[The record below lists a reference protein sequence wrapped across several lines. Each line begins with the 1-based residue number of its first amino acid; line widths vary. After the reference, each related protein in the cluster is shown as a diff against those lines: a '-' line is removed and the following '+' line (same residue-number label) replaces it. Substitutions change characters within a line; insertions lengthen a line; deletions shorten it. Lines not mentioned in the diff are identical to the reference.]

1 MEVKRPQPP
10 PAAVRI
16 RRSTSGDGG
25 GSGNIILNKY
35 QLGRLLGRGSFA
47 KVYHARCLEGGADVA
62 VKVIDKNATV
72 DASMEPRIIREIA
85 AMRRLNN
92 HPNVLKLHEV
102 MATKSKIYLVME
114 LAHGGELFSKLTQ
127 RGRFSLSTA
136 RYHFHQLVFAL
147 HFCHQNGV
155 THRDIKPQNLLLDKD
170 GKLKIS
176 DFGLSA
182 LPEQIRNGLLH
193 TACGTPAYTAPEV
206 MIRKGYDGAKADA
219 WSCGVILFAFLAG
232 YLPFDD
238 SNISNMYRAI
248 RSRAFQFPDW
258 ITKPTRS
265 IIFRL
270 LDPNPVTRMSIEELM
285 KLPWFK
291 KSSSVVDL
299 RDEHQ
304 FGSQELEKDC
314 KHLTKMNAFDII
326 SMSPGLDLSG
336 LFQAGLNKK
345 EMRFTT
351 NAEVGE
357 VEEKVKKIGSEA
369 GYRVEERGK
378 GGGIRLVK
386 ARVTLVVEILQ
397 VAPELWL
404 VEMKVVNGEMEFQD
418 TQWEELR
425 VGLKEISCFM
435 LV

>member
-1 MEVKRPQPP
+1 MESNCFNKC
-10 PAAVRI
+10 
-16 RRSTSGDGG
+16 
-25 GSGNIILNKY
+25 ILTWE
-35 QLGRLLGRGSFA
+35 SF
-47 KVYHARCLEGGADVA
+47 
-62 VKVIDKNATV
+62 
-72 DASMEPRIIREIA
+72 
-85 AMRRLNN
+85 
-92 HPNVLKLHEV
+92 
-102 MATKSKIYLVME
+102 
-114 LAHGGELFSKLTQ
+114 LT
-127 RGRFSLSTA
+127 
-136 RYHFHQLVFAL
+136 H
-147 HFCHQNGV
+147 C
-155 THRDIKPQNLLLDKD
+155 DIKPQNLLLDKD
-170 GKLKIS
+170 GNLKIS

-219 WSCGVILFAFLAG
+219 WSCGVILFAFVAG

-238 SNISNMYRAI
+238 NNISNMYRAI

-258 ITKPTRS
+258 ITKSTRS

-285 KLPWFK
+285 KLPC
-291 KSSSVVDL
+291 L
-299 RDEHQ
+299 TDEHQ
-304 FGSQELEKDC
+304 FGNQEFDKDC

-336 LFQAGLNKK
+336 LFQEGLNKK

-351 NAEVGE
+351 NSEVGE

-369 GYRVEERGK
+369 GYRVERGK

-386 ARVTLVVEILQ
+386 ARVTLMVEILQ

-404 VEMKVVNGEMEFQD
+404 VEIKVVNGEMEFED
-418 TQWEELR
+418 KQWVR
-425 VGLKEISCFM
+425 ND
-435 LV
+435 

>member
-1 MEVKRPQPP
+1 MSALMANVAIMLRVNTDGSINGDIVYGQKSRN
-10 PAAVRI
+10 
-16 RRSTSGDGG
+16 RSDLDSK
-25 GSGNIILNKY
+25 IIT
-35 QLGRLLGRGSFA
+35 
-47 KVYHARCLEGGADVA
+47 
-62 VKVIDKNATV
+62 KNASGV
-72 DASMEPRIIREIA
+72 
-85 AMRRLNN
+85 RRR
-92 HPNVLKLHEV
+92 
-102 MATKSKIYLVME
+102 KIFLR
-114 LAHGGELFSKLTQ
+114 T
-127 RGRFSLSTA
+127 T
-136 RYHFHQLVFAL
+136 RYYFHQLVFAL

-176 DFGLSA
+176 DFGLFA

-291 KSSSVVDL
+291 KSSSVIDL
-299 RDEHQ
+299 TDEHQ
-304 FGSQELEKDC
+304 FGNQEFDKDC

-351 NAEVGE
+351 NSEVGE

-369 GYRVEERGK
+369 GYRVERGK

-386 ARVTLVVEILQ
+386 ARVTLMVEILQ

-404 VEMKVVNGEMEFQD
+404 VEMKVVNGEMEFED
-418 TQWEELR
+418 T
-425 VGLKEISCFM
+425 VGGVESWVQRNILFHASITIQP
-435 LV
+435 